1 MQDPSAQIIGTKKMN
16 KEVDN
21 PSEERKN
28 RLPRA
33 AALRGLINNTER
45 MEQEKHTSKVSGLWK
60 VQLAN

>member
-45 MEQEKHTSKVSGLWK
+45 MEQEKHTSKVSGL
-60 VQLAN
+60 